1 MNPKLA
7 LVDTAMSGVRML
19 DLFSGIGGFHKGFA
33 QAGYKFD
40 WVGFSEIDKYASAVY
55 KHRFKEAEE
64 LGDITTIQPGRDLPD
79 YIDILCGGFPCQAFS
94 VAGKRKGFDDTRGTL
109 FFEIARILRHYRD
122 IGKPISCF
130 LLENVKG
137 LLSHDNGRT
146 FATIYRVLDNLGYTI
161 EFELLN
167 TRWWLPQNRER
178 IYIVGYIGDGSG
190 SKVFPIGEDGKRNN
204 EKRFSRK
211 ATTGYKQGML
221 NSQDRRRRSLLRE
234 SEKIKIVGNT
244 KSGGERSKIHSSE
257 GISSTLTATDYKQAK
272 QVMIIDKKG
281 NKKNN
286 QNFAATLCGGGNS
299 GGNHSDM
306 DLIKIGELK
315 ITAKKRSYDTP
326 KEINE
331 YLKANKN
338 GKTIREIAES
348 LDLPK
353 TQVEH
358 YFRSDKSRAIPSPKH
373 WLLLKKLLGFD
384 NTFDKEVTDIYEKEV
399 EFESSRRVYSVDGI
413 SKTLDTN
420 ESGYYQIPEATK
432 KGYAE
437 AEVGDAINLE
447 RPTSKTRRGRVTKG
461 YAQSLETIQHQH
473 TIQPVLTPNRAKKQ
487 QNGRRFKENGED
499 MFTLTQQ
506 DQHGVKFNN
515 SIRRLT
521 PKECE
526 RLQGF
531 PDDWTSKGIIDGKVV
546 DMSDTQRYKQCG
558 NAVTVDVV
566 QAVAERIGLLINNR
580 SQR

>member
-1 MNPKLA
+1 MLRLPISIFTFALVVVSVGKSQKRNGKSVLSIIIISHRIKRKEKFVKDVRLTKVWSIRMNPELA
-7 LVDTAMSGVRML
+7 LVDTAVSGVRML

-122 IGKPISCF
+122 VGKPISCF

-161 EFELLN
+161 EFQLLN
-167 TRWWLPQNRER
+167 TRWFLPQNRQR

-190 SKVFPIGEDGKRNN
+190 SKVFPIGE
-204 EKRFSRK
+204 
-211 ATTGYKQGML
+211 T
-221 NSQDRRRRSLLRE
+221 
-234 SEKIKIVGNT
+234 
-244 KSGGERSKIHSSE
+244 SKISNNRNTE
-257 GISSTLTATDYKQAK
+257 VANTLQHP
-272 QVMIIDKKG
+272 G
-281 NKKNN
+281 H
-286 QNFAATLCGGGNS
+286 S
-299 GGNHSDM
+299 GGNYRGM
-306 DLIKIGELK
+306 
-315 ITAKKRSYDTP
+315 TM
-326 KEINE
+326 
-331 YLKANKN
+331 
-338 GKTIREIAES
+338 IA
-348 LDLPK
+348 
-353 TQVEH
+353 
-358 YFRSDKSRAIPSPKH
+358 
-373 WLLLKKLLGFD
+373 
-384 NTFDKEVTDIYEKEV
+384 
-399 EFESSRRVYSVDGI
+399 
-413 SKTLDTN
+413 
-420 ESGYYQIPEATK
+420 EATK

-473 TIQPVLTPNRAKKQ
+473 TIQPVLTPNRAEKR
-487 QNGRRFKENGED
+487 QNGRRFKEDGED

-531 PDDWTSKGIIDGKVV
+531 PDNWTSKGVIDGKVV

-566 QAVAERIGLLINNR
+566 QVVAERICPLINKIMSN
-580 SQR
+580 

>member
-1 MNPKLA
+1 MKDVHLTKVWNIRMNPRLA

-55 KHRFKEAEE
+55 KHKFKEAEE

-122 IGKPISCF
+122 VGKPISCF

-146 FATIYRVLDNLGYTI
+146 FATVYRVLNNLGYTI
-161 EFELLN
+161 EFQLLN

-190 SKVFPIGEDGKRNN
+190 SKVFPIGEDG
-204 EKRFSRK
+204 EVSDYTSRK
-211 ATTGYKQGML
+211 NHRKAASMQNGY
-221 NSQDRRRRSLLRE
+221 SR
-234 SEKIKIVGNT
+234 T
-244 KSGGERSKIHSSE
+244 
-257 GISSTLTATDYKQAK
+257 ISSRIHKMGCEDTY
-272 QVMIIDKKG
+272 IIDKKG
-281 NKKNN
+281 KKKNN
-286 QNFAATLCGGGNS
+286 QDYAATLTGGGHS

-306 DLIKIGELK
+306 DLIKLNQIGTIGKDSEATGVYNPSGIARTIK
-315 ITAKKRSYDTP
+315 DGGGMGAKTG
-326 KEINE
+326 
-331 YLKANKN
+331 L
-338 GKTIREIAES
+338 
-348 LDLPK
+348 
-353 TQVEH
+353 
-358 YFRSDKSRAIPSPKH
+358 
-373 WLLLKKLLGFD
+373 
-384 NTFDKEVTDIYEKEV
+384 
-399 EFESSRRVYSVDGI
+399 
-413 SKTLDTN
+413 
-420 ESGYYQIPEATK
+420 YQIREATK

-437 AEVGDAINLE
+437 VEVGDAINLE

-473 TIQPVLTPNRAKKQ
+473 TIQPVLTPNRAEKQ
-487 QNGRRFKENGED
+487 QNGRRFKEDGED

-506 DQHGVKFNN
+506 DQHGVMIRGGLQKNASTIKN
-515 SIRRLT
+515 CSTALTEAMGKGGGHVPIVSSIRRLT

-531 PDDWTSKGIIDGKVV
+531 PDNWTSKGVIDGKVV

-566 QAVAERIGLLINNR
+566 QAVAERICPLINKIMSN
-580 SQR
+580 